1 MFGSIVDTIVSFL
14 FSSMFNVHT
23 YVGIFLG
30 AIFAPVWMMIGNYL
44 KALVIKSNPSAAPY
58 IAEAQAI
65 ESAVVAAVTPVAV
78 AVETNA
84 AVKAAQP
91 K

>member
-1 MFGSIVDTIVSFL
+1 MFGSIVDSIVSFL

-30 AIFAPVWMMIGNYL
+30 AVFAPVWIMIANYL
-44 KALVIKSNPSAAPY
+44 KALVVKKDPSAAPV
-58 IAEAQAI
+58 IAEAQAV
-65 ESAVVAAVTPVAV
+65 EAAVVAAVTPAVV

-84 AVKAAQP
+84 AVQAAQP